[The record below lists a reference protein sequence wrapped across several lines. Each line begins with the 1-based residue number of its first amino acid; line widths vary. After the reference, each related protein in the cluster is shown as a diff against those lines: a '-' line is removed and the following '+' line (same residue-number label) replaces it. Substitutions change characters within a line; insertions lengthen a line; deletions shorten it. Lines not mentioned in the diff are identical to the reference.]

1 VKRENDKQ
9 TLRPSIIDDT
19 LIIKKIPVTLYHNHR
34 CSKSRQTLMILN
46 SRQDCNTEVIEYLKS
61 PPSVQQLKKILTLLA
76 MQPRELMRTNEAP
89 YRNENLNATDLSDA
103 QLIAKMIEHPILI
116 ERPIVIAGEKA
127 VIGRPPEKVLDI
139 L

>member
-1 VKRENDKQ
+1 
-9 TLRPSIIDDT
+9 
-19 LIIKKIPVTLYHNHR
+19 
-34 CSKSRQTLMILN
+34 MILN
-46 SRQDCNTEVIEYLKS
+46 SRQDCTTEVIEYLKS
-61 PPSVQQLKKILTLLA
+61 PPSVQQFQKILTLLS
-76 MQPRELMRTNEAP
+76 MRPRELMRTNEAP
-89 YRNENLNATDLSDA
+89 YRNENLNATDLSDT